1 MTGQVDDTERTTTEP
16 PRRGT
21 GGSRFAAIVGIV
33 IGALMILGGIAAWI
47 GVTTQLAEENIVVS
61 DDAAFAQGQQVLDPI
76 TAWAQA
82 EVIQKHALEATGGK
96 TYAELDQDDP
106 VRATVMNASFLRAS
120 LFTSV
125 VAYGVALFAFAMGIV
140 SILFGKPPKASTT
153 CCTCSGANV
162 SFNKWNVLHTAVC
175 PDRNN
180 RPRKPLVCG
189 SHAWKPPQTQDA
201 QQSRSESPYALHRRG
216 FST

>member
-33 IGALMILGGIAAWI
+33 IGALMILGGVAAWI

-61 DDAAFAQGQQVLDPI
+61 DDAAFAQGQQVLDPL

-82 EVIQKHALEATGGK
+82 EVIQKHALDATGGK

-106 VRATVMNASFLRAS
+106 LRETAATASYLRTS
-120 LFTSV
+120 LFTSI
-125 VAYGVALFAFAMGIV
+125 VAFGVALLAAGTGVIA
-140 SILFGKPPKASTT
+140 ILYGWSVLALGRRTT
-153 CCTCSGANV
+153 
-162 SFNKWNVLHTAVC
+162 
-175 PDRNN
+175 
-180 RPRKPLVCG
+180 
-189 SHAWKPPQTQDA
+189 
-201 QQSRSESPYALHRRG
+201 
-216 FST
+216 